1 MYIYV
6 YVCIYIYMYMHIY
19 IYAYC
24 ETSPIVLKLCFT
36 HRKNREVCRRNREQK
51 EACQK
56 RFSALRLYQKEG
68 AFLAEPR
75 YIRED
80 QLEHI
85 GTLKSFES
93 QRVSASPSKSQRVS
107 ASLKFEL
114 IWSTPGQD
122 MIWVFG
128 TGWNSRW
135 TGHRQGI
142 LRGHEESFH
151 DVCRWKSNLFF
162 SQWNTRR

>member
-6 YVCIYIYMYMHIY
+6 YIYIYICIYIYVYIYVYIYMYLYIYIYMYIYTYICMYIY
-19 IYAYC
+19 IYVYVYC

-51 EACQK
+51 ETCAK
-56 RFSALRLYQKEG
+56 MFSALRLYQKEG

-93 QRVSASPSKSQRVS
+93 QRVSASPSESQQVS
-107 ASLKFEL
+107 S
-114 IWSTPGQD
+114 S
-122 MIWVFG
+122 
-128 TGWNSRW
+128 S
-135 TGHRQGI
+135 
-142 LRGHEESFH
+142 
-151 DVCRWKSNLFF
+151 
-162 SQWNTRR
+162 